1 MSPLQCRAGRAL
13 LKLSRSVLA
22 AKANCAIST
31 LRNFELELH
40 SLQINNRRAIQRVL
54 EGEGVEFLLAPEGL
68 KFKGKLIDVLVTA
81 RDGRP
86 IAGGVTALRPASI
99 STGHR
104 HLGQQPAKEGAVNTA
119 LTVWEDHR
127 PRPS

>member
-1 MSPLQCRAGRAL
+1 MSPLQCRAARAL

-81 RDGRP
+81 RTGDRLRAASRHCAPHQSARGT
-86 IAGGVTALRPASI
+86 VTSGSNPRKRAP
-99 STGHR
+99 
-104 HLGQQPAKEGAVNTA
+104 
-119 LTVWEDHR
+119 LTR
-127 PRPS
+127 R